1 MLNEQK
7 IAIRT
12 GIFIILAVV
21 GFIAIIF
28 TVGSKRGYFQKKI
41 TLKASFANVQGLWL
55 GSPVRLAG
63 VGVGKIIDV
72 NFPELTTKQVEIVME
87 INDNIRNLIRKDS
100 TASIKWLSFVTG
112 DSFVELTIGSEKA
125 PMAEDGDSLKSIE
138 PTDFAN
144 VFEDS
149 INVLSIVKNGLSNL
163 ESSGFFSL
171 IGDVTRRMSEGL
183 NDIKT
188 GSGLLHAFIYEPV
201 GGEVVNNISDSTRS
215 IKNILAAIENG
226 EGDAHQLIYGSAI
239 KDTLSNVNGISSD
252 VKGVVSN
259 IRNSKGLLHAFLYD
273 NKNKEMLSDF
283 GKVTENLKEL
293 TEKINNGEGSLGAI
307 INDPTLYDNLK
318 ALLGGAEQ
326 SFILKRLIRRSID
339 KGNTD

>member
-1 MLNEQK
+1 MLNERK

-21 GFIAIIF
+21 GFIVIIF

-41 TLKASFANVQGLWL
+41 ALKASFTNVQGLWL

-72 NFPELTTKQVEIVME
+72 NFPDLSTKQVEVVME

-100 TASIKWLSFVTG
+100 SATIKWLSYVTG
-112 DSFVELTIGSEKA
+112 DSFIELTIGSEKV
-125 PMAEDGDSLKSIE
+125 PMVEDGDILKSVE
-138 PTDFAN
+138 PLDFAN
-144 VFEDS
+144 VFEDGLS
-149 INVLSIVKNGLSNL
+149 VLSIVKNGLSSL

-171 IGDVTRRMSEGL
+171 IGDVTKQMSESL
-183 NDIKT
+183 HDIKT
-188 GSGLLHAFIYEPV
+188 GSGLLHALIYEPA
-201 GGEVVNNISDSTRS
+201 GSEIVNNFSDSTKS
-215 IKNILAAIENG
+215 LKNILAAVENG
-226 EGDAHQLIYGSAI
+226 EGDVHQLVYGKTIS
-239 KDTLSNVNGISSD
+239 DTLSNFKGISAD
-252 VKGVVSN
+252 VKDVVSN
-259 IRNSKGLLHAFLYD
+259 IKNSDGLLHAFLYD
-273 NKNKEMLSDF
+273 NKKKDMLSDF

-307 INDPTLYDNLK
+307 INDPTLYDNIK

-326 SFILKRLIRRSID
+326 SFILKRLIRRSIN
-339 KGNTD
+339 KGNAD